1 MANVKKNTTLPSETL
16 AKAKPKDQFEEM
28 TEEQL
33 RKYADLMRVPV
44 SNTMT
49 VEELRKA
56 IRAKQKDR
64 QTVEIA
70 ETGSRPKPGWAR
82 IELLRDGSP
91 GASNRPVYVN
101 ANGYRVTVPRGVD
114 VDVPIKVVRVLND
127 ARSVKITEDPTKPYN
142 SPSRWRREMLPSY
155 PFQVKDIVE
164 GPDPRPGL
172 EATKVAKQG
181 PREEFRNKFGRYPR
195 KGELLQA
202 QKEGFVS
209 IKGLAAEYDKKEEA
223 EE

>member
-1 MANVKKNTTLPSETL
+1 MTNVKKPVD
-16 AKAKPKDQFEEM
+16 KAKKDQFDEM
-28 TEEQL
+28 NDIQL

-44 SNTMT
+44 TNAMT
-49 VEELRKA
+49 EDELRSA

-70 ETGSRPKPGWAR
+70 ETGTRPKPGWAR
-82 IELLRDGSP
+82 IEILRDGTP

-101 ANGYRVTVPRGVD
+101 ANGYRVTVPRGVE

-127 ARSVKITEDPTKPYN
+127 ARSVKVTEDPNEPYN
-142 SPSRWRREMLPSY
+142 SPRRWRRELLPTY

-172 EATKVAKQG
+172 EATKIAKQG
-181 PREEFRNKFGRYPR
+181 PREEFRQKFGRYPR

-209 IKGLAAEYDKKEEA
+209 IKGMAAEYDKKEET

>member
-1 MANVKKNTTLPSETL
+1 MTNVKKPVD
-16 AKAKPKDQFEEM
+16 KVKKDQFDEM
-28 TEEQL
+28 NDIQL

-44 SNTMT
+44 TNAMT
-49 VEELRKA
+49 EDELRSA

-70 ETGSRPKPGWAR
+70 ETGTRPKPGWAR
-82 IELLRDGSP
+82 IEILRDGTP

-101 ANGYRVTVPRGVD
+101 ANGYRVTVPRGVE

-127 ARSVKITEDPTKPYN
+127 ARSVKVTEDPNEPYN
-142 SPSRWRREMLPSY
+142 SPRRWRRELLPTY

-172 EATKVAKQG
+172 EATKIAKQG
-181 PREEFRNKFGRYPR
+181 PREEFRQKFGRYPR

-209 IKGLAAEYDKKEEA
+209 IKGMAAEYDKKEEI